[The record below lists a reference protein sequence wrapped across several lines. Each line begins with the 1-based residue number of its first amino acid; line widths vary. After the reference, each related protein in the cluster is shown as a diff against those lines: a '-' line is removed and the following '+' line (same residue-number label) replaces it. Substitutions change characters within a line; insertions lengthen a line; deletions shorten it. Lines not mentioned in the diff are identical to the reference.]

1 MVDLETT
8 HVENAAGDPDVTVDS
23 LFDGRLVCLQ
33 PKRGYRYSVDSLLLA
48 HFAPIDK
55 DDRIL
60 DIGCGCGIVGLIIL
74 CRWQKYLRNVTGLEL
89 QPELARLAERNAKL
103 NGFDRKYTIREGD
116 LRSIKPIFAAES
128 FSRIVCNPPFYG
140 SSSGRGNGD
149 RQSLI
154 ARHQVCSS
162 TSQVSA
168 AASYAVKNKGTV
180 SVVFP
185 AEGLFELLCSFER
198 ARLQPKRMQMVY
210 SYPEKNASAK
220 LVLVDAVKNGGPGL
234 KILPPLYIYREKKGP
249 YTDEMQDVF
258 SLRSAGPTGLA
269 ETAGTLIT

>member
-8 HVENAAGDPDVTVDS
+8 HIEIADGNADVTVDR

-48 HFAPIDK
+48 HFATIDN

-74 CRWQKYLRNVTGLEL
+74 CRWQKNLQNVTGLEL
-89 QPELARLAERNAKL
+89 QPELARLAERNAEL
-103 NGFDRKYTIREGD
+103 NGFDRKYTIRQGD
-116 LRSIKPIFAAES
+116 LRSIKSLFAAES

-140 SSSGRGNGD
+140 SSSGRGNVD

-162 TSQVSA
+162 TSEISS
-168 AASYAVKNKGTV
+168 AASYTVKNKGTV
-180 SVVFP
+180 SLVFP
-185 AEGLFELLCSFER
+185 AEGLFELLCSFEQ
-198 ARLQPKRMQMVY
+198 AKLQPKRMRMVY
-210 SYPEKNASAK
+210 SYPEKNLSAK
-220 LVLVDAVKNGGPGL
+220 LVLVEAVKNGGPGL
-234 KILPPLYIYREKKGP
+234 KILPPLYIYTEKKGP
-249 YTDEMQDVF
+249 YSDEMQDIF
-258 SLRSAGPTGLA
+258 TLEGPAGLS
-269 ETAGTLIT
+269 ETTGTLFT